1 LKLATYESV
10 VNNVV
15 DGDTFDI
22 TSGKRIRLANV
33 DAYEAGTLKGNQAT
47 AFLKQLIGGRR
58 VKIQETGVISFG
70 RYVSH
75 VWRASDNLY
84 VNQAVINAGFA
95 K

>member
-1 LKLATYESV
+1 MATYESV
-10 VNNVV
+10 VSNVV

-33 DAYEAGTLKGNQAT
+33 DAYEAGTTKGDQAT
-47 AFLKQLIGGRR
+47 VFLRRLIGGRR

-75 VWRASDNLY
+75 VWRAVDNLY
-84 VNQAVINAGFA
+84 VNRAVIDAGFS